1 MLARLDPHTAFLEPD
16 EFSAMREKQHGS
28 FYGLGIQI
36 QKRMGKITV
45 IAPMEGTPA
54 YKMGIRAGDI
64 ITHIAEEELKE
75 DTTTED
81 VVRKLRGPKGTTVAI
96 TIRRVGFDEP
106 IRMTITRAE
115 IPTRSVRY
123 AFMLEPG
130 VGYIMLSDFT
140 HTSSKE
146 VYDAIQKL
154 EKQGMKKLLL
164 DLRGNPGG
172 VLEQAVDVTDVF
184 VPKGSMVTYTKGRT
198 ASSAQEYYAPGEG
211 THFDH
216 PLVVLVNR
224 GSASASE
231 IVAGAIQDH
240 DRGVIV
246 GQRTWGKGLVQS
258 VYTLS
263 YGAGLALTTARYYT
277 PSGRWIQRD
286 YTDLLAYVNPGDPDA
301 GAETSETAPHPGSE
315 SAVFYTDA
323 GRVVYAQGG
332 ITPDVDRQE
341 RDRDSKLL
349 AAAAGAVRVLQ
360 LRRRLARPQ
369 SQGRRGL
376 RGDPR
381 GPRRVLPVRRE
392 VVAVLDRRGAQA
404 GIGRGPQPQP
414 RGSRDPDRDRQRPL
428 RPRGRAG
435 RPSPRG
441 PPDPEGPDALRRGG
455 PDRGPAPEAEP
466 RPRVEILGPG
476 PPFSRVFIVSLRA
489 RTSSTN
495 SRTAP
500 RPAGMLE
507 HDSGPPSGR
516 AATRRRDRRRIPPPR
531 AGERPARRRRS
542 RAVSARVSPQ
552 RRQRD
557 LVAGELVLDPLV
569 AEADA
574 RGPGRGPRV
583 ASDSA
588 ARDPGDL
595 ETRRESHLDA
605 VAVLRVEDLEL
616 AAPVVDV
623 EAAVRQ
629 DPVHVEEEGLDHRG
643 AGGTHAGRFRVTR
656 SRPTGGRA
664 GEPRPSAARPRPR
677 AKSEVIFASSILAS
691 AVEANSSGSTVL
703 GFAWRQSRALPESSA
718 GFDSRRRRRSPSEMT
733 PRRRP
738 RTVGDGRDPHH
749 LAGHLVDRL
758 GHRGVRTDGGEPLS
772 GAHQVFDLEEPAAE
786 LAARVEG
793 REVLLLE
800 APLLRNGHGQGVSQ
814 GEHGRRGGGRSEVQG
829 TGLARDL
836 DRGWS
841 RRRPGRRRSPAVP
854 VMAIVRSE
862 RDRANSSRRTTSG
875 VSPE

>member
-1 MLARLDPHTAFLEPD
+1 MNAKGENTVSLKKSRLFLALALVAGATLAGGVFANKLNASPEKDTPPLDEYADILTTLSDWAPEPVAPDKIVYASIHGMLARLDPHTAFLEPD

-81 VVRKLRGPKGTTVAI
+81 VVRKLRGPKGTNVAI
-96 TIRRVGFDEP
+96 TIRRVGFEEP

-146 VYDAIQKL
+146 IYEAIQKL

-240 DRGVIV
+240 DRGVVV

-332 ITPDVDRQE
+332 ITPDVIVKS
-341 RDRDSKLL
+341 DRDSKLL
-349 AAAAGAVRVLQ
+349 QQLLARYAFFNFAVDWLARNPKVSEDFAVTPAVRDEFFRFVEKSARYSTADELKKSYDDDPNRS
-360 LRRRLARPQ
+360 LVDLAIQIEIVNARFGPEA
-369 SQGRRGL
+369 GRRAFAS
-376 RGDPR
+376 GDPQIQK
-381 GPRRVLPVRRE
+381 GLT
-392 VVAVLDRRGAQA
+392 L
-404 GIGRGPQPQP
+404 
-414 RGSRDPDRDRQRPL
+414 
-428 RPRGRAG
+428 
-435 RPSPRG
+435 
-441 PPDPEGPDALRRGG
+441 
-455 PDRGPAPEAEP
+455 
-466 RPRVEILGPG
+466 
-476 PPFSRVFIVSLRA
+476 F
-489 RTSSTN
+489 
-495 SRTAP
+495 
-500 RPAGMLE
+500 
-507 HDSGPPSGR
+507 
-516 AATRRRDRRRIPPPR
+516 
-531 AGERPARRRRS
+531 GE
-542 RAVSARVSPQ
+542 
-552 RRQRD
+552 
-557 LVAGELVLDPLV
+557 
-569 AEADA
+569 
-574 RGPGRGPRV
+574 
-583 ASDSA
+583 A
-588 ARDPGDL
+588 ARI
-595 ETRRESHLDA
+595 A
-605 VAVLRVEDLEL
+605 
-616 AAPVVDV
+616 
-623 EAAVRQ
+623 
-629 DPVHVEEEGLDHRG
+629 
-643 AGGTHAGRFRVTR
+643 
-656 SRPTGGRA
+656 
-664 GEPRPSAARPRPR
+664 
-677 AKSEVIFASSILAS
+677 
-691 AVEANSSGSTVL
+691 
-703 GFAWRQSRALPESSA
+703 ALPKKKREMAVKA
-718 GFDSRRRRRSPSEMT
+718 GS
-733 PRRRP
+733 
-738 RTVGDGRDPHH
+738 
-749 LAGHLVDRL
+749 
-758 GHRGVRTDGGEPLS
+758 
-772 GAHQVFDLEEPAAE
+772 
-786 LAARVEG
+786 
-793 REVLLLE
+793 
-800 APLLRNGHGQGVSQ
+800 
-814 GEHGRRGGGRSEVQG
+814 
-829 TGLARDL
+829 
-836 DRGWS
+836 
-841 RRRPGRRRSPAVP
+841 
-854 VMAIVRSE
+854 
-862 RDRANSSRRTTSG
+862 
-875 VSPE
+875 